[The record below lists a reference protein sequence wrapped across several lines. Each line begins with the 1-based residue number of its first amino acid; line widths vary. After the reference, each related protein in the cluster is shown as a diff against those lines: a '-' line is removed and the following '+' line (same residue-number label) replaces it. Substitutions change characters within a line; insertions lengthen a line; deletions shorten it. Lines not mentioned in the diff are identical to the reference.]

1 MPAATS
7 IPASV
12 ESTASPVKTRSRTR
26 YKIQRSSFAEIV
38 PKRES
43 LSVNAEFAKYS
54 ACEYALQNPDIFHFW
69 EVSKSVIEWCNSSLP
84 EKVNKAEFP
93 TLYAMA
99 MDYLPVQATSVP
111 CERVFSSAKETD
123 TLKRNRIS
131 PALMEALQMLK
142 FSLKKERLDFTAGW
156 AVTESE
162 LKGDT
167 GPGREALGTLL
178 KGDKEAAFDAVL
190 KRFLDADDEK

>member
-1 MPAATS
+1 
-7 IPASV
+7 
-12 ESTASPVKTRSRTR
+12 
-26 YKIQRSSFAEIV
+26 
-38 PKRES
+38 
-43 LSVNAEFAKYS
+43 
-54 ACEYALQNPDIFHFW
+54 
-69 EVSKSVIEWCNSSLP
+69 
-84 EKVNKAEFP
+84 
-93 TLYAMA
+93 
-99 MDYLPVQATSVP
+99 
-111 CERVFSSAKETD
+111 
-123 TLKRNRIS
+123 
-131 PALMEALQMLK
+131 MEALQMLK